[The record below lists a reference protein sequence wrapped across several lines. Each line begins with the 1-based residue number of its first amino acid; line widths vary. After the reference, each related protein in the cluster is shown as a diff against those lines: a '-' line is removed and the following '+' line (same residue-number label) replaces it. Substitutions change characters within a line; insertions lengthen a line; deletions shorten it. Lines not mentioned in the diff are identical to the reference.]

1 MHIFIY
7 VCVCVVV
14 VCNQQ
19 MSVEWARNQERLTA
33 VLFPGLN
40 FQQQPW
46 PRPVCCYRG
55 AKKDKI
61 AIVLSW
67 GE

>member
-1 MHIFIY
+1 MSAYLYICVY
-7 VCVCVVV
+7 VCLCVV

-19 MSVEWARNQERLTA
+19 MSVEWGGKQERLTA

-46 PRPVCCYRG
+46 PRPVLVRG
-55 AKKDKI
+55 AKKR
-61 AIVLSW
+61 
-67 GE
+67 